1 MRRIVKINPNSFAC
15 RYAWRFHATSRSA
28 RHTEGAA
35 YVGFFIRIKK
45 ETVWGRLRP
54 LESHLLEFS
63 TMGASLVIHCITPTD
78 IRTCKPY
85 VVANSAVAKKAIMPA
100 TTRACWSPVNWGNMG
115 NETISEAV
123 LSATGKSPA
132 RYPSDA

>member
-1 MRRIVKINPNSFAC
+1 MPAC
-15 RYAWRFHATSRSA
+15 AGSSSDGKC
-28 RHTEGAA
+28 GALS
-35 YVGFFIRIKK
+35 
-45 ETVWGRLRP
+45 RLRP

-100 TTRACWSPVNWGNMG
+100 TTCFCWSPVNCGNMG

-132 RYPSDA
+132 RYPRDAYAFCKCSGTG